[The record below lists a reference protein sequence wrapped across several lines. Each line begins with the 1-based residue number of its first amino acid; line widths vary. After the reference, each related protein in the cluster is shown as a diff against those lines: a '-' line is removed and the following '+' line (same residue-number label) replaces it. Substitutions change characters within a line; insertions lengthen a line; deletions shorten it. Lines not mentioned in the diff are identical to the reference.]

1 MYRFEFFMSRKSHD
15 SSKKLNMENEETKKI
30 LIVEDEP
37 SIVLPLKFLMEQHG
51 YKVLVAETGEAA
63 VDIIGETIP
72 DLILLDI
79 MLPILDGFEVCQ
91 IVRNNPEL
99 DNTKVV
105 FLTAMGRDVDIAKGL
120 ALGANDYV
128 TKPFANSEIVEKV
141 KGFLCD

>member
-1 MYRFEFFMSRKSHD
+1 
-15 SSKKLNMENEETKKI
+15 MENDKTKKI

-51 YKVLVAETGEAA
+51 FSVLVAETGEAA
-63 VDIIGETIP
+63 VNILNDTIP

-91 IVRNNPEL
+91 IIRNNTAL

>member
-1 MYRFEFFMSRKSHD
+1 
-15 SSKKLNMENEETKKI
+15 MENDKTKKI

-51 YKVLVAETGEAA
+51 FTALVAETGEVA
-63 VDIIGETIP
+63 VDILKETVP

-79 MLPILDGFEVCQ
+79 MLPVLNGFEVCQ
-91 IVRNNPEL
+91 IIRNNSDL
-99 DNTKVV
+99 DNTKVI

-128 TKPFANSEIVEKV
+128 TKPFSNSEIVEKV

>member
-1 MYRFEFFMSRKSHD
+1 MT
-15 SSKKLNMENEETKKI
+15 NENAKKI

-51 YKVLVAETGEAA
+51 FAVLVAETGEAA
-63 VDIIGETIP
+63 VNTINETIP

-79 MLPILDGFEVCQ
+79 MLPVLDGFEVCQ
-91 IVRNNPEL
+91 IIRNRLEL

-128 TKPFANSEIVEKV
+128 TKPFSNSDIVEKV
-141 KGFLCD
+141 KGFLCE

>member
-1 MYRFEFFMSRKSHD
+1 
-15 SSKKLNMENEETKKI
+15 MENDKTKKI

-51 YKVLVAETGEAA
+51 FSVLVAETGEAA
-63 VDIIGETIP
+63 VNIFNDTIP

-91 IVRNNPEL
+91 IIRNNTAL

>member
-1 MYRFEFFMSRKSHD
+1 MT
-15 SSKKLNMENEETKKI
+15 NENAKKI

-51 YKVLVAETGEAA
+51 FAVLVAETGEAA
-63 VDIIGETIP
+63 VDTINETIP

-79 MLPILDGFEVCQ
+79 MLPVLDGFEVCQ
-91 IVRNNPEL
+91 IIRNRSEL

-128 TKPFANSEIVEKV
+128 TKPFSNSDIVEKV
-141 KGFLCD
+141 KGFLCE

>member
-1 MYRFEFFMSRKSHD
+1 MATD
-15 SSKKLNMENEETKKI
+15 TTKKI

-51 YKVLVAETGEAA
+51 FSVLVAETGEAA
-63 VDIIGETIP
+63 VDSIGETIP

-79 MLPILDGFEVCQ
+79 MLPVLDGFEVCQ
-91 IVRNNPEL
+91 IIRNRPEL
-99 DNTKVV
+99 DQTKVV

-141 KGFLCD
+141 KGFLCE

>member
-1 MYRFEFFMSRKSHD
+1 
-15 SSKKLNMENEETKKI
+15 MENDKTKKI

-51 YKVLVAETGEAA
+51 FSVLVAETGEAA
-63 VDIIGETIP
+63 VDILNDTIP

-91 IVRNNPEL
+91 IIRNNTAL

>member
-1 MYRFEFFMSRKSHD
+1 
-15 SSKKLNMENEETKKI
+15 MENDKIKKI

-51 YKVLVAETGEAA
+51 FIVLVAETGEAA
-63 VDIIGETIP
+63 VDILNDTIP

-91 IVRNNPEL
+91 IIRNNTDL

-105 FLTAMGRDVDIAKGL
+105 FLTAMITLQNRLLILKSL
-120 ALGANDYV
+120 
-128 TKPFANSEIVEKV
+128 KK
-141 KGFLCD
+141 

>member
-1 MYRFEFFMSRKSHD
+1 MTEKAQ
-15 SSKKLNMENEETKKI
+15 LI

-51 YKVLVAETGEAA
+51 YRVQVAESGEAA
-63 VDIIGETIP
+63 VHMISTTVP

-79 MLPILDGFEVCQ
+79 MLPVLDGFEVCQ
-91 IVRNNPEL
+91 IVRSKPEL
-99 DNTKVV
+99 DNTKVI

-128 TKPFANSEIVEKV
+128 TKPFSNSQIVEKV
-141 KGFLCD
+141 KGFLSNP

>member
-1 MYRFEFFMSRKSHD
+1 
-15 SSKKLNMENEETKKI
+15 MENDKTKKI

-51 YKVLVAETGEAA
+51 FSVLVAETGEAA
-63 VDIIGETIP
+63 VNILNDTIP

-91 IVRNNPEL
+91 IIRNNTTL

>member
-1 MYRFEFFMSRKSHD
+1 MAQ
-15 SSKKLNMENEETKKI
+15 LI

-37 SIVLPLKFLMEQHG
+37 SIVLPLQFLMEQHG
-51 YKVLVAETGEAA
+51 YNVVVAESGEAA
-63 VDIIGETIP
+63 VHIISETVP

-91 IVRNNPEL
+91 IIRSKQEL
-99 DNTKVV
+99 DNTKVI

-128 TKPFANSEIVEKV
+128 TKPFSNS
-141 KGFLCD
+141 